1 MNNPKKLTVFA
12 IAALLTLLLSACN
25 ISLAADVTP
34 PPGYEPA
41 AEMPQ
46 AQPASNELY
55 PLVAP
60 DLVNGKA
67 IFSEKCAP
75 CHGDLGLGDGENA
88 ADLPNPVTAIG
99 SPEVAR
105 LAIPASWYD
114 VVTQGNLE
122 RFMPPFPSLNDRQRW
137 DVVSYALQMSVS
149 PDELANGQELYNQN
163 CAGCHGD
170 TGKGDGINATDL
182 SSTVPDITDHARMA
196 SLSAADLYQVISAG
210 KGEMPAYQSQ
220 IDEQGLWALA
230 GYIRSLSFAKSG
242 EQAVEPDPT
251 ASTPIT
257 STNPVTATLETT
269 PLAGMV
275 QGLVTNLSGS
285 ELPTDAEITLHAFD
299 DMQLVYS
306 STVTLQ
312 ADGSYTFPN
321 VDLPDGRMLFT
332 TLQHQGV
339 TYGSDVSTIAGEMS
353 SIDLPIGIY
362 DSTSDTSAL
371 KIDRLHLFFEPLE
384 DGQLRVAELF
394 IISNTGDKTVV
405 PPAEGQPSL
414 EFKLPAG
421 ATDLEFQ
428 DGVLG
433 GRFIQTADGFGD
445 TATIYPGTSNYQ
457 VLLAY
462 NLPFKRSVEINQ
474 GMNLPVDAV
483 VVMLP
488 EGTLSVKGEG
498 LEQAGT
504 RNVENINYQMY
515 NLANLAQGEELSLSI
530 GKSFSLSQYF
540 SGSTMPGLLIGMA
553 ALGLVL
559 VIGGIWMYQRSRK
572 LGDDSSNTPTKVDPS
587 SGSSETPE
595 SLMDAILALD
605 DLYQSGNLPEEA
617 YLERRG
623 ELKARLKE
631 LLGQAQV

>member
-1 MNNPKKLTVFA
+1 MNNSNKLAVFTITA
-12 IAALLTLLLSACN
+12 ILTLLLSACN

-34 PPGYEPA
+34 PPGYEFA
-41 AEMPQ
+41 AQMPQ
-46 AQPASNELY
+46 AQTESNELY

-67 IFSEKCAP
+67 IYAEKCAP

-88 ADLPNPVTAIG
+88 AGLPNAVAAIG
-99 SPEVAR
+99 SPEIAR
-105 LAIPASWYD
+105 QAVPASWYE

-137 DVVSYALQMSVS
+137 DVVAYALQMSVS
-149 PDELANGQELYNQN
+149 PEELADGESLYSQN

-170 TGKGDGINATDL
+170 SGKGDGVNAGAL
-182 SSTVPDITDHARMA
+182 SSTVPDFTDEARMA
-196 SLSAADLYQVISAG
+196 SLTAADLYQVISTG
-210 KGEMPAYQSQ
+210 KGEMPAYKSQ
-220 IDEQGLWALA
+220 LDEQQRWALSA
-230 GYIRSLSFAKSG
+230 YLRSLGFAKAG
-242 EQAVEPDPT
+242 EQAAIPEVT
-251 ASTPIT
+251 SSSTIT
-257 STNPVTATLETT
+257 STNTVTTTLETALT
-269 PLAGMV
+269 AGVV

-285 ELPTDAEITLHAFD
+285 DLPSGAEITLHAFD

-306 STVTLQ
+306 NTVTLQ
-312 ADGSYTFPN
+312 PDGSYAFPD
-321 VDLPDGRMLFT
+321 VELPDGRMLFT

-339 TYGSDVSTIAGEMS
+339 TYGSDVSTITGAMS

-371 KIDRLHLFFEPLE
+371 KIDRLHLFFEPSE

-394 IISNTGDKTVV
+394 ILSNTGDKTVV
-405 PPAEGQPSL
+405 PAAEGKPSL
-414 EFKLPAG
+414 EFKLPEG

-428 DGVLG
+428 DGELG
-433 GRFIQTADGFGD
+433 GRFIQTPDGFGD
-445 TATIYPGTSNYQ
+445 TATIYPGQSNYQ

-488 EGTLSVKGEG
+488 EETFSVKGEG

-515 NLANLAQGEELSLSI
+515 NLAGLAQGEDLSLTV
-530 GKSFSLSQYF
+530 GKSFSLSRLF
-540 SGSTMPGLLIGMA
+540 GNPTLSTLLIGLA
-553 ALGLVL
+553 ALGLAL
-559 VIGGIWMYQRSRK
+559 VIGGVWLYQRSRK
-572 LGDDSSNTPTKVDPS
+572 LGDETSDTPAKADAPVV
-587 SGSSETPE
+587 SEETSDE
-595 SLMDAILALD
+595 LMDAILALD

-623 ELKARLKE
+623 ELKARLQQ
-631 LLGQAQV
+631 LLGQGQD